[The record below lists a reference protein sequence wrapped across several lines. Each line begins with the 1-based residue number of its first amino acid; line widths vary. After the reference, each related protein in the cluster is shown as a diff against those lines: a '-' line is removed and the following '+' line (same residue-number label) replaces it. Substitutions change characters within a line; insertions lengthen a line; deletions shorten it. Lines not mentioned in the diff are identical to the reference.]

1 MRLFCLWLFWW
12 ICRVVGAIHGKEQHK
27 FWQIFTIFYSYPELF
42 QMDHCLTS
50 VFLHFGEFCVF
61 RKLHS
66 FHSISNWF
74 VTIDQWKFPTSTPLN
89 FLIKTNILQLSI
101 SHNLWKLCV
110 CHVGRWWTR
119 VSWISIS
126 TALSAQTPAA
136 APSLTCWSTTHAS
149 HRMAVGSTHPPQLRV
164 RSHIHSLQ
172 LGDIVRKLFLDI
184 FQAFD
189 YFPIFLFNIQYL
201 FYPLNWQGTYLSS
214 AIILTEQLL
223 LQIKFKSKKSSQNRA
238 GR

>member
-1 MRLFCLWLFWW
+1 MTD
-12 ICRVVGAIHGKEQHK
+12 
-27 FWQIFTIFYSYPELF
+27 FTIFYSYPELF

-74 VTIDQWKFPTSTPLN
+74 VTIDQWKFPTLTPLN